1 MSIFIKNIARS
12 NEIFNLEEECSKDGQ
27 TMARFWFKISN
38 VTCSKLRW
46 LEMTSLG
53 ILKYSILDQ
62 YFLGCYCL
70 VFPKGFRA
78 TIRERSFKP
87 IAVSLDVLLI
97 LQAFAARIDPKSDA
111 FKVNECKSL
120 W

>member
-1 MSIFIKNIARS
+1 MAKLWRVFDSRFPISLFKASLIGNDEFRHIKIFY
-12 NEIFNLEEECSKDGQ
+12 
-27 TMARFWFKISN
+27 
-38 VTCSKLRW
+38 LR
-46 LEMTSLG
+46 
-53 ILKYSILDQ
+53 SIL
-62 YFLGCYCL
+62 FGCYCL

-78 TIRERSFKP
+78 TISERSFKP